1 MNSRWDISVQED
13 KKFSENL
20 EMDLDDDDNEN
31 KVEQSITIEASAQD
45 CFTAAT
51 TYEDYP
57 KWAGCTK
64 AVKVLERRA
73 SDGLAVLVEF
83 VMGIFGFTS
92 RNKMKYTYDKP
103 RCMSWH
109 ITEGGI
115 KELDG
120 RYDFISLGPER
131 TKVVY
136 KLRVEPGFFLPKM
149 IKRATSRAVA
159 KMALED
165 LKRFTEQ
172 RNQEKSLLEVE
183 NKDVCTTSESTT
195 SPLRHLIPLC

>member
-1 MNSRWDISVQED
+1 
-13 KKFSENL
+13 
-20 EMDLDDDDNEN
+20 MDLDDDDNEN

-83 VMGIFGFTS
+83 VSPPVPHRSIPPHEFAKVMGIFGFTS

-103 RCMSWH
+103 RCMRLCSV
-109 ITEGGI
+109 GI
-115 KELDG
+115 LC
-120 RYDFISLGPER
+120 
-131 TKVVY
+131 
-136 KLRVEPGFFLPKM
+136 LRCNMQRPSVG
-149 IKRATSRAVA
+149 TSRREGSKSLMEGMISSRSV
-159 KMALED
+159 
-165 LKRFTEQ
+165 RREQ
-172 RNQEKSLLEVE
+172 RLY
-183 NKDVCTTSESTT
+183 TS
-195 SPLRHLIPLC
+195 